1 MSTFGGTVVDVGDTF
16 IDDGGVVVEIVV
28 KFALID
34 ELRVIGVDGLDF
46 DGNLEVGPGVD
57 SLIDFSKG
65 SFINFFHYFKVLAN
79 FLKHLWHDD
88 CLNIRL

>member
-1 MSTFGGTVVDVGDTF
+1 MSTFGRAVVDVRDTF

-34 ELRVIGVDGLDF
+34 ELGMISVDRLNF
-46 DGNLEVGPGVD
+46 DSHFEVGSGID
-57 SLIDFSKG
+57 GLIDFPEG
-65 SFINFFHYFKVLAN
+65 AFINFFNYFKVLAN